1 MARMTTTHRDR
12 SDEGEGATS
21 TAMSTTMGPATA
33 TTTAT
38 LDDRIVSIDA
48 RLDWL
53 SDHWRQMLW
62 QHYYER
68 VTTLR
73 TERSRLLKEKEVG
86 V

>member
-1 MARMTTTHRDR
+1 MTTTHRDG
-12 SDEGEGATS
+12 SNACEGEGA
-21 TAMSTTMGPATA
+21 MGAATA
-33 TTTAT
+33 TATITAT

-48 RLDWL
+48 QLNWL

-62 QHYYER
+62 QHYYQQ

-73 TERSRLLKEKEVG
+73 KERARLLKEAG

>member
-1 MARMTTTHRDR
+1 
-12 SDEGEGATS
+12 
-21 TAMSTTMGPATA
+21 MS
-33 TTTAT
+33 TAT

-48 RLDWL
+48 QLNWL

>member
-1 MARMTTTHRDR
+1 MARLTTTHRDGG
-12 SDEGEGATS
+12 SEGEGS
-21 TAMSTTMGPATA
+21 MEPATA

-62 QHYYER
+62 QHYYEH

-73 TERSRLLKEKEVG
+73 KERARLLKEVG
-86 V
+86 A

>member
-1 MARMTTTHRDR
+1 MARMTTTHRDG
-12 SDEGEGATS
+12 SSEGV
-21 TAMSTTMGPATA
+21 MGPA

-38 LDDRIVSIDA
+38 VTLDDRIMSIDA

-62 QHYYER
+62 QHYYEQ

-73 TERSRLLKEKEVG
+73 TERVRLLKEKEAG